1 MAYLPS
7 ESEGGISTVSSEL
20 EDRLPDS
27 MVSRCLQTFVYL
39 PLLIPRREKYCNIL
53 QYDCQQKMKKFKLLH
68 IYRGIA
74 AILVALFH
82 LTLVYDQRFHYQ
94 VFFNIFKGGFV
105 GVDFL
110 FVLSGFILF
119 WSYQH
124 DFKNIKKVKQYFIKR
139 FIRVYPP
146 YWAVILAITLIYTMV
161 GKNIFKS
168 FGMDVPY
175 ILKTIT
181 LFPQWPVMIAPVW
194 SLSYEIFFYI
204 LLGFCLMWLTKKQT
218 LIFFILYIF
227 LLMGINFSV
236 RLPPFY
242 IPLDHFMLEFL
253 FGALAGHIASQKEIK
268 SHLFIRLF
276 FYLSIITIM
285 IVWSIYYMYDFGSQW
300 PAYLR
305 PFTFGIPFALL
316 TLSSVWLERKQP
328 LNIPRLILIGGD
340 ISYPL
345 FLIHATLISFI
356 AIFLSDFLKISS
368 PPTIGLSI
376 APVIAITV
384 LCSVLFHTYIERPLR
399 TIFSTFLTRSSH
411 V

>member
-1 MAYLPS
+1 
-7 ESEGGISTVSSEL
+7 
-20 EDRLPDS
+20 
-27 MVSRCLQTFVYL
+27 
-39 PLLIPRREKYCNIL
+39 
-53 QYDCQQKMKKFKLLH
+53 MKKFKLLH
-68 IYRGIA
+68 VYRGIA

-82 LTLVYDQRFHYQ
+82 LTLVYEQRFHHR
-94 VFFNIFKGGFV
+94 VLFNVFKGGFV

-119 WSYQH
+119 WSYQ
-124 DFKNIKKVKQYFIKR
+124 DNFKNIQKVKDYFIKR

-146 YWAVILAITLIYTMV
+146 YWAVILIITFIYTV
-161 GKNIFKS
+161 FGKNVMKS
-168 FGMDVPY
+168 FGMNATY
-175 ILKTIT
+175 ILKTVT

-194 SLSYEIFFYI
+194 SLSYEVFFYI

-316 TLSSVWLERKQP
+316 SLSSVWIEKRQL
-328 LNIPRLILIGGD
+328 LNIPRLFLIGGD

-356 AIFLSDFLKISS
+356 AIFLSDYLKVSNQVV
-368 PPTIGLSI
+368 IGLSVF
-376 APVIAITV
+376 PVIIITIIT
-384 LCSVLFHTYIERPLR
+384 SWLFHIYIEKPFLF
-399 TIFSTFLTRSSH
+399 FSRRFLLGNSH
-411 V
+411 S

>member
-1 MAYLPS
+1 
-7 ESEGGISTVSSEL
+7 
-20 EDRLPDS
+20 
-27 MVSRCLQTFVYL
+27 
-39 PLLIPRREKYCNIL
+39 
-53 QYDCQQKMKKFKLLH
+53 MKKFKLLH
-68 IYRGIA
+68 VYRGIA

-119 WSYQH
+119 WSYRH
-124 DFKNIKKVKQYFIKR
+124 DFKNIKKVKNYFIKR

-146 YWAVILAITLIYTMV
+146 YWAVILIITLIYTII
-161 GKNIFKS
+161 GKNIMKS
-168 FGMDVPY
+168 FGMDIPY

-204 LLGFCLMWLTKKQT
+204 LLGCCLMWLTKKQT
-218 LIFFILYIF
+218 LVFFLLYIV
-227 LLMGINFSV
+227 LLMGINFFL

-253 FGALAGHIASQKEIK
+253 FGALAGHIASQKEK
-268 SHLFIRLF
+268 GSNLFIYLF
-276 FYLSIITIM
+276 FYLIIFTIISI
-285 IVWSIYYMYDFGSQW
+285 WFIYYIFDFGSAW
-300 PAYLR
+300 PAYIR

-316 TLSSVWLERKQP
+316 SLCSVWIEKRQP
-328 LNIPRLILIGGD
+328 LNIPWLFLFGGD

-356 AIFLSDFLKISS
+356 AIFLSDYLKVSNQVA
-368 PPTIGLSI
+368 IGLSVFPI
-376 APVIAITV
+376 ILITI
-384 LCSVLFHTYIERPLR
+384 LTSWLFHNYIEKPLLL
-399 TIFSTFLTRSSH
+399 FTRRLLLRNSPS
-411 V
+411 